1 MKKEKRKTNIYFA
14 IIILLIL
21 SLFCGIKFFGLEI
34 SVPKK
39 EVVAENENKQK
50 LEKKHNDENST
61 EDIDL
66 NSDLAKELQQKI
78 SIFDD
83 YTAGSY
89 YGYFYQEDYK
99 DINNITNDAKVVIGI
114 TQQSGFSNDFANA
127 TYNATTPDNQNIK
140 VIILSKEEIS
150 AGINAFF
157 GPNTYYQDT
166 DLKDADYDYCGFS
179 RFKFDNT
186 RNVYISDPFT
196 CNAFPKP
203 HIDSKIT
210 KIYKNGKV
218 VEVTIKIAYIKYET
232 NEKEE
237 VTKLVYKHLN
247 DQNPL
252 EKHVL
257 LTDNSYDINNIL
269 GKLDT
274 YKFTFTLNSNNYYY
288 FTKVEKI

>member
-1 MKKEKRKTNIYFA
+1 MNSNGKFDGYCFPSQASSGPAHPKE
-14 IIILLIL
+14 
-21 SLFCGIKFFGLEI
+21 
-34 SVPKK
+34 
-39 EVVAENENKQK
+39 
-50 LEKKHNDENST
+50 
-61 EDIDL
+61 
-66 NSDLAKELQQKI
+66 
-78 SIFDD
+78 
-83 YTAGSY
+83 AGRNRPGNHDS
-89 YGYFYQEDYK
+89 
-99 DINNITNDAKVVIGI
+99 
-114 TQQSGFSNDFANA
+114 
-127 TYNATTPDNQNIK
+127 
-140 VIILSKEEIS
+140 
-150 AGINAFF
+150 
-157 GPNTYYQDT
+157 
-166 DLKDADYDYCGFS
+166 ADYDYCGFS

-196 CNAFPKP
+196 CNTFPKP

-252 EKHVL
+252 EKHIL